1 MKPTF
6 IIIHNIDVSTFF
18 PSSASWFVEHGYLRM
33 LTGFAVYESY
43 GSLPAVSSEQR
54 NRTCWEAS
62 ILGTKALSRQQ
73 RQALHPFLMLANC
86 LLRALYPFLMF
97 ANCLPWALHPFL
109 MLASCLPR
117 ARPRCWNT
125 KPIRER
131 KQGLSSDSQPQ
142 AEWQKGI
149 LHLHRR
155 WKRWGSVFEN

>member
-62 ILGTKALSRQQ
+62 ILGTKALSGRQ
-73 RQALHPFLMLANC
+73 RQALYPFLMLANC
-86 LLRALYPFLMF
+86 LLRALY
-97 ANCLPWALHPFL
+97 PFL